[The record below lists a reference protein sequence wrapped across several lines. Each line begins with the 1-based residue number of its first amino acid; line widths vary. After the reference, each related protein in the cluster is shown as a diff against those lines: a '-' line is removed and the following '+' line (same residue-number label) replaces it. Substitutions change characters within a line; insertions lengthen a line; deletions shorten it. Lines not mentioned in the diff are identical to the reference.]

1 MKKNKA
7 PIIERIC
14 RMIDIPPESVSKTP
28 MIELHGKSL
37 LKIRDGG
44 KILLYT
50 KEKIK
55 IALPH
60 SKDTITITGNGLTC
74 AYYNLGAVGVE
85 GCIDEVSFL
94 NKDECEEKKK

>member
-1 MKKNKA
+1 MKKKKA

-14 RMIDIPPESVSKTP
+14 RIIDVPPESISKTP
-28 MIELHGKSL
+28 MIEIHGKSL

-50 KEKIK
+50 RERIK

-60 SKDTITITGNGLTC
+60 TKEVITVTGSELSC

-94 NKDECEEKKK
+94 NKDEGEGDKK